1 MKKVIT
7 TITALIFAL
16 GLASASLAQMEKP
29 AVKPETPAASSQVAP
44 VEKGKPGEPTKAVE
58 APKAGAP
65 AKAVTKE
72 EPKAGEKAKS
82 VKGQG
87 NGKTKKDTKKR
98 KDEKKPAT
106 SVTPVEKTKEE
117 PKK

>member
-1 MKKVIT
+1 MQMKKVIT
-7 TITALIFAL
+7 TITALTFAL

-29 AVKPETPAASSQVAP
+29 AAKPETPAASTQV
-44 VEKGKPGEPTKAVE
+44 
-58 APKAGAP
+58 APKAGEKATAVEATKP
-65 AKAVTKE
+65 GEAAKPVTKE

-82 VKGQG
+82 VKAEG
-87 NGKTKKDTKKR
+87 NGKTKKNNKKG

-106 SVTPVEKTKEE
+106 SVTPVEKPKEE